1 MKFNY
6 HFENDAVISY
16 DEISELFKYEDFAG
30 VLVVMYQKTLQNRR
44 NDRIILIDDEQM
56 VNPQELN
63 MDQSMIRFLYIGDNT
78 EAKPIQK
85 QNEECFRC
93 NFTIFRWN
101 YDTESQ

>member
-1 MKFNY
+1 
-6 HFENDAVISY
+6 
-16 DEISELFKYEDFAG
+16 
-30 VLVVMYQKTLQNRR
+30 
-44 NDRIILIDDEQM
+44 M